1 MGGFAA
7 VIMPLAPGNWTGA
20 AALAHDIVASYPGT
34 RNTALDAA
42 SGVLT
47 FELHFPGNLSGIVR
61 RLADRRI
68 AIADTV
74 QVSIAVASLVPEP
87 VASPGA
93 SDERLL
99 HGAEVWDPE
108 FARGAYVKSAHVAGG
123 RVEATI
129 EPSSEAM
136 HQLYDSMLTLAIVAS
151 DAPQTTVGA
160 R

>member
-7 VIMPLAPGNWTGA
+7 VIMPLGSGNWTGA
-20 AALAHDIVASYPGT
+20 AELARDIVATFPGT

-42 SGVLT
+42 AGVVT

-74 QVSIAVASLVPEP
+74 KVSIAVASLVAEP
-87 VASPGA
+87 VASSA
-93 SDERLL
+93 AADERLV

-108 FARGAYVKSAHVAGG
+108 FARGAYVVSAHVAGG
-123 RVEATI
+123 RIEATI
-129 EPSSEAM
+129 HPSSEAM

-151 DAPQTTVGA
+151 DAPQATAGV

>member
-7 VIMPLAPGNWTGA
+7 VIMPLGSGNWTGSA
-20 AALAHDIVASYPGT
+20 ELARDIVATFPGT

-74 QVSIAVASLVPEP
+74 KVSIAVASLVSEP
-87 VASPGA
+87 VASPEA
-93 SDERLL
+93 VDERLL

-108 FARGAYVKSAHVAGG
+108 FARGSYVVSAHLAGG

-129 EPSSEAM
+129 QPSSEAM

-151 DAPQTTVGA
+151 DMPQATAGA